1 MGDLPKGAEVP
12 PLSPTLQKAQ
22 GQMLKAAVNEKMDVP
37 VTIKASGGLVNGQP
51 PMPRKS
57 MSKAEKK

>member
-1 MGDLPKGAEVP
+1 
-12 PLSPTLQKAQ
+12 
-22 GQMLKAAVNEKMDVP
+22 MLKAAVNEKMDVP